1 MGMQALSSSMSTKI
15 PGRPN
20 TAITFVHQ
28 LTTSLTMLCMQRSVN
43 DPAGRTQPGLDQRTQ
58 SSWARRHDGR
68 SSSTRPWQTRRDR
81 STVAV
86 DRGDRRSLDAR
97 PHVQQ
102 ACSRHITKAQAPLR
116 SSRPAHDA
124 VCRRQ
129 RVEQLPLSAQLHRPQ
144 SEDRRDGERGLVV
157 EHDLDGRGSGGEG
170 RQAQPRPDGR
180 GMSESPPD
188 GVAEGSVLPGDYH
201 VHTTFSD
208 GTGSVAEC
216 IERAITVGLPE
227 MGIADHVSSVQ
238 PTPWEMPTIPFARLE
253 RYVEEVRDAA
263 SRYDEITVLL
273 GIEADY
279 VPEHEVQ
286 LRELLA
292 DWPFD
297 YVIGGVHMV
306 DGFDFN
312 DPARR
317 HDPRWS
323 DADALFTAY
332 YGTVRRA
339 AECACF
345 DVIAHLA

>member
-1 MGMQALSSSMSTKI
+1 
-15 PGRPN
+15 
-20 TAITFVHQ
+20 
-28 LTTSLTMLCMQRSVN
+28 
-43 DPAGRTQPGLDQRTQ
+43 
-58 SSWARRHDGR
+58 
-68 SSSTRPWQTRRDR
+68 
-81 STVAV
+81 
-86 DRGDRRSLDAR
+86 
-97 PHVQQ
+97 
-102 ACSRHITKAQAPLR
+102 
-116 SSRPAHDA
+116 
-124 VCRRQ
+124 
-129 RVEQLPLSAQLHRPQ
+129 
-144 SEDRRDGERGLVV
+144 
-157 EHDLDGRGSGGEG
+157 
-170 RQAQPRPDGR
+170 
-180 GMSESPPD
+180 MSESPPD

-286 LRELLA
+286 LRALLA

-345 DVIAHLA
+345 DVIAHLDYIGLWGHTPGPAVSDVSGAALDAIAASGVTLELNTDQISDPAGVMYPSDQLLRAASDRDIQLVISSDAHAAEHVGQLWNEGMERAVRAGFRGTRRLSDRTVAPLPQGP